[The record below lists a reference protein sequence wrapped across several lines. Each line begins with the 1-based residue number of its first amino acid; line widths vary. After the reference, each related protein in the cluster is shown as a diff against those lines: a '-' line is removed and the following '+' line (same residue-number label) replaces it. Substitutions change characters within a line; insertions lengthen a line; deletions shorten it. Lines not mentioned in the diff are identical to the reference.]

1 MNNEKLNVLLFAF
14 RYAVHRIPVGA
25 MLSGKQADYPAMYEE
40 AKAYARKH
48 IAHVY
53 AHDIDG
59 VKVDESLKDIAL
71 YSLIELYMVK
81 AWEQEMAE
89 DEETYSLGPCLDS
102 ALIAAANKSIKAFRN
117 LQNELNSVNSVQKS
131 NEDAEK

>member
-1 MNNEKLNVLLFAF
+1 MSKGLSEFMYGQFDELKALFKKKHEQYSTGDALANFRRGALLS
-14 RYAVHRIPVGA
+14 VGDD
-25 MLSGKQADYPAMYEE
+25 SYPAMYEE

-53 AHDIDG
+53 AHDING

-81 AWEQEMAE
+81 QWE
-89 DEETYSLGPCLDS
+89 
-102 ALIAAANKSIKAFRN
+102 
-117 LQNELNSVNSVQKS
+117 
-131 NEDAEK
+131 AEKHD

>member
-1 MNNEKLNVLLFAF
+1 MIDDDEYLRRYKNMSDKMSDSMIDFVCEQLDELKQQLREKHQQYSTEDALANF
-14 RYAVHRIPVGA
+14 RVGA

-53 AHDIDG
+53 AHDING

-81 AWEQEMAE
+81 QWE
-89 DEETYSLGPCLDS
+89 
-102 ALIAAANKSIKAFRN
+102 
-117 LQNELNSVNSVQKS
+117 
-131 NEDAEK
+131 AEKHE

>member
-1 MNNEKLNVLLFAF
+1 MDFVEFICQQLDELKEQLRAKHEQYSTGDAGDALANFRRGALLS
-14 RYAVHRIPVGA
+14 VGND
-25 MLSGKQADYPAMYEE
+25 SYPAMYEE

-53 AHDIDG
+53 AHDING

-81 AWEQEMAE
+81 QWE
-89 DEETYSLGPCLDS
+89 
-102 ALIAAANKSIKAFRN
+102 
-117 LQNELNSVNSVQKS
+117 
-131 NEDAEK
+131 AEKHE

>member
-1 MNNEKLNVLLFAF
+1 MKAYSYENDINFYDYIVFADNPEE
-14 RYAVHRIPVGA
+14 AKSI
-25 MLSGKQADYPAMYEE
+25 MYEE

-71 YSLIELYMVK
+71 YSLIELYMIK
-81 AWEQEMAE
+81 AWEQEKKAKE
-89 DEETYSLGPCLDS
+89 DEV
-102 ALIAAANKSIKAFRN
+102 
-117 LQNELNSVNSVQKS
+117 NE
-131 NEDAEK
+131 